1 MNMNQRK
8 TILVTGATGAQGG
21 SVARALLREGNY
33 DVRCLTRNPE
43 SENAK
48 ALQHAGATIIK
59 GDLDDITSLALAME
73 GVYGVFGVT
82 NFWEHFDK
90 EYQHGK
96 NLILAVVA
104 ARVDHFILST
114 LPSAEKMSGGRFRI
128 PHFDIKAALQ
138 QYARTIKPDTS
149 FVHVGAYYENMLSFI
164 LPQPVGD
171 GGFSWR
177 LPQGNTKYA
186 SIAVEDLGP
195 IVAAMFNHPDVYKK
209 RTVGA
214 VGTDMPFADY
224 ASVLSRV
231 LQVPISYKHIPEQEF
246 AALGFPGAAELAAM
260 YAFNEAYITDRQ
272 MDLIESYG
280 LNPSVQTFESW
291 AIHNKENFLCL
302 LAAQEKKAS

>member
-1 MNMNQRK
+1 MNQRK

-21 SVARALLREGNY
+21 SVARALLRDGNY
-33 DVRCLTRNPE
+33 DVRCLTRNPQ

-48 ALQHAGATIIK
+48 ALEEAGASIVK
-59 GDLDDITSLALAME
+59 GDLEDITSLALAME

-82 NFWEHFDK
+82 NFWEHFEK
-90 EYQHGK
+90 EYQQGK
-96 NLILAVVA
+96 NLILAVVG
-104 ARVDHFILST
+104 ARVDHFILSA
-114 LPSAEKMSGGRFRI
+114 LPSAEKLSGGRFRI
-128 PHFDIKAALQ
+128 PHFDIKASLQ
-138 QYARTIKPDTS
+138 QYARTIKPDSS
-149 FVHVGAYYENMLSFI
+149 FVHVGSYYENMLNYI
-164 LPQPVGD
+164 PPEPTGD
-171 GGFSWR
+171 GGFAWR
-177 LPQGNTKYA
+177 LPQGNSKYA

-224 ASVLSRV
+224 AAVLSRV
-231 LQVPISYKHIPEQEF
+231 LQVPVSYSHVPEQEF

-260 YAFNEAYITDRQ
+260 YAFKEAYITDRQ

-291 AIHNKENFLCL
+291 ATDNKQNFLRVL
-302 LAAQEKKAS
+302 SAQEKMAG